1 MQPMQE
7 PPPRVVAE
15 RSRRRPP
22 RQRTTEPIP
31 IPEPA
36 APARPKTVRLQDVL
50 AAHQRAIEE
59 RIEEGLR
66 QMREIAAEVTLRAA
80 TEVAEAARPPQG
92 TDQTDLARGALA
104 FADERFQA
112 IRLRLERIEE
122 ALRRLAVARRAGP
135 EKDRRAEATAS
146 LAGSIGALARE
157 QQAALARLAEAQ
169 QRALAGLAD
178 AHRAAVE
185 DLARR
190 TGRGVVAVARVLQRD
205 IEGIKTSVRSMHRT
219 LAWEGTSGGLRRHH
233 VAADDPS

>member
-22 RQRTTEPIP
+22 RQRTTEPIS

-36 APARPKTVRLQDVL
+36 VRARPKTVRLQDVL

-66 QMREIAAEVTLRAA
+66 QMREIAAEVTRQAA
-80 TEVAEAARPPQG
+80 TEVAEAARPAQG
-92 TDQTDLARGALA
+92 PDLPDLAREVLA
-104 FADERFQA
+104 FADESFQA
-112 IRLRLERIEE
+112 MRLRLERIEE
-122 ALRRLAVARRAGP
+122 ALRRLAVAQRARP
-135 EKDRRAEATAS
+135 DTDRSAEATAS
-146 LAGSIGALARE
+146 LAGAIGALAEE

-169 QRALAGLAD
+169 
-178 AHRAAVE
+178 RAAVE

-190 TGRGVVAVARVLQRD
+190 TGRGVVAVARVLQAD
-205 IEGIKTSVRSMHRT
+205 LEGIRTSVRSMHRT
-219 LAWEGTSGGLRRHH
+219 LAWDGVSRDRRGDEPP
-233 VAADDPS
+233 ADDPT

>member
-7 PPPRVVAE
+7 PPPPVVAE

-36 APARPKTVRLQDVL
+36 VRARPKTVRLQDVL

-66 QMREIAAEVTLRAA
+66 QMREIAAEVTRQAA
-80 TEVAEAARPPQG
+80 TEVAEAAPPAQG
-92 TDQTDLARGALA
+92 PDQTDLARGVLA

-112 IRLRLERIEE
+112 MRLRLERIEE
-122 ALRRLAVARRAGP
+122 ALRRLAVAQRARP
-135 EKDRRAEATAS
+135 DTNRSAEATAS
-146 LAGSIGALARE
+146 LAGAIGALAEE

-169 QRALAGLAD
+169 RQALAGLAE
-178 AHRAAVE
+178 AQRAAVE

-190 TGRGVVAVARVLQRD
+190 TGRGVVAVARVLQAD
-205 IEGIKTSVRSMHRT
+205 IEGIRTSVRSMHRT
-219 LAWEGTSGGLRRHH
+219 LAWDGVSRGRRHDEPP
-233 VAADDPS
+233 AEDPT